1 MFKWLK
7 KTMDSKLKDTRRTTS
22 QKSENINKNKDIIN
36 RNKIEILEAESI
48 INKIKIHGGC
58 SIADLNR

>member
-48 INKIKIHGGC
+48 IKLKFMGGVQ
-58 SIADLNR
+58 